1 MNDNDFDFDDDDAS
15 GSDLVKQLR
24 KQVKELSKALQ
35 EREDEIQQFAAMSR
49 EQDLALA
56 LEELGVNPKI
66 AAFVPDEIEDL
77 DELSE
82 WLGEY
87 GEVFGIAFTDE
98 PESVLDSGSIEAVEA
113 MAAIEDDG
121 IDPRVG
127 MDLEARIQ
135 NASTREELQAI
146 LRG

>member
-1 MNDNDFDFDDDDAS
+1 MATFREVCQAGPVVLLDAAAAQVQAGLIPPAGEARWSAPTGES
-15 GSDLVKQLR
+15 GVAVFQ
-24 KQVKELSKALQ
+24 
-35 EREDEIQQFAAMSR
+35 
-49 EQDLALA
+49 A

-87 GEVFGIAFTDE
+87 GEVFGISFSDE
-98 PESVLDSGSIEAVEA
+98 PASTLDAGSIQAVEA

-121 IDPRVG
+121 IDPVLG

>member
-49 EQDLALA
+49 EQDLAAA

>member
-1 MNDNDFDFDDDDAS
+1 MNEHDFDFDDDDAS

-24 KQVKELSKALQ
+24 KQVKELSRALQ
-35 EREDEIQQFAAMSR
+35 EREEEIQQFAAMSR

-87 GEVFGIAFTDE
+87 GEVFGISFTDE
-98 PESVLDSGSIEAVEA
+98 PESALDSDSIEAVEA

>member
-1 MNDNDFDFDDDDAS
+1 MNENDFDFDDDDVS

-35 EREDEIQQFAAMSR
+35 EREEQIQEFVVMSR
-49 EQDLALA
+49 EQDLAVA

-87 GEVFGIAFTDE
+87 GEVFGISFSDE
-98 PESVLDSGSIEAVEA
+98 PASTLDAGSIQAVEA

-121 IDPRVG
+121 IDPVLG